1 MQNRS
6 ERYVLL
12 IRPNKTESFQIQWPV
27 ETLEHTEN
35 TESFKI
41 NQHTVGNL
49 IPEDQCDES

>member
-41 NQHTVGNL
+41 DQHTVGNL

>member
-1 MQNRS
+1 MNSTKQQIKK
-6 ERYVLL
+6 VL
-12 IRPNKTESFQIQWPV
+12 KSVVPV

-41 NQHTVGNL
+41 DQHTVGNL